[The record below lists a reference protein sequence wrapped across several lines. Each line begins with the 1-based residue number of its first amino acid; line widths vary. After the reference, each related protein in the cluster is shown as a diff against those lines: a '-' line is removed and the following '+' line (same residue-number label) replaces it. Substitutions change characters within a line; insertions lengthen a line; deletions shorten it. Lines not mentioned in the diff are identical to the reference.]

1 MLFSILLF
9 ILILFLTA
17 NRSFYRRISLSL
29 FCAVSHLSFTAFI
42 ARSLGL
48 TELRKNLLSFSFL
61 STKSAVTGVSI
72 LVFLFLL
79 STVLIIKKTGLIDR
93 IFQSLNWRLQLSFF
107 IFSLLVFIGAL
118 AGNSAVWT
126 KNFFGNVGISE
137 ILYTLSQPLTGTDA
151 GQIYTFI
158 LGPLLNSVILTLS
171 FLVILYLLLYALSYK
186 KFQQIKLTKKTSFF
200 FAFISVSLTIYGFF
214 FGIQTLG
221 YAELKA
227 YFFEKSTIYED
238 FYVDPND
245 VALTFPEQ
253 KRNLIYIYV
262 ESLESTYLSIDL
274 GGMQEVNL
282 LPNLTESAYADGLNF
297 SHQST
302 FGGARQVP
310 GVGFTVGGMV
320 AQSSG
325 VPLRVSG
332 GYNENEYGNTSSFMP
347 GVTTIGTILDQE
359 GYNQTLLIGSD
370 ASFGGRDKFYSQH
383 GNYQIKDYQYAI
395 DNQWI
400 PSDYKVWWGYEDEK
414 LFEFAKN
421 ILIEDSQ
428 SEEPFNLTL
437 LTADMH
443 FPDGLMT
450 ENTPKLFEQQ
460 YSNVIHYSDYML
472 GNFIRWVQQQSF
484 YDNTTIV
491 IAGDHLSMDPSFF
504 NGIPEDYERTVF
516 NLFINSPVTT
526 LNNTNRSFSTLD
538 LFPTTL
544 SALGVSIEGNRL
556 GLGTNLF
563 SEEMTLMEKLGFDEF
578 SNELSKTSSF
588 YNQQIM
594 QGSDLEVK

>member
-158 LGPLLNSVILTLS
+158 LGPLLNSIILTLS

-227 YFFEKSTIYED
+227 YFF
-238 FYVDPND
+238 
-245 VALTFPEQ
+245 
-253 KRNLIYIYV
+253 
-262 ESLESTYLSIDL
+262 
-274 GGMQEVNL
+274 
-282 LPNLTESAYADGLNF
+282 
-297 SHQST
+297 
-302 FGGARQVP
+302 
-310 GVGFTVGGMV
+310 
-320 AQSSG
+320 
-325 VPLRVSG
+325 
-332 GYNENEYGNTSSFMP
+332 
-347 GVTTIGTILDQE
+347 
-359 GYNQTLLIGSD
+359 
-370 ASFGGRDKFYSQH
+370 
-383 GNYQIKDYQYAI
+383 
-395 DNQWI
+395 
-400 PSDYKVWWGYEDEK
+400 
-414 LFEFAKN
+414 
-421 ILIEDSQ
+421 
-428 SEEPFNLTL
+428 
-437 LTADMH
+437 
-443 FPDGLMT
+443 
-450 ENTPKLFEQQ
+450 
-460 YSNVIHYSDYML
+460 
-472 GNFIRWVQQQSF
+472 
-484 YDNTTIV
+484 
-491 IAGDHLSMDPSFF
+491 
-504 NGIPEDYERTVF
+504 
-516 NLFINSPVTT
+516 
-526 LNNTNRSFSTLD
+526 
-538 LFPTTL
+538 
-544 SALGVSIEGNRL
+544 
-556 GLGTNLF
+556 
-563 SEEMTLMEKLGFDEF
+563 
-578 SNELSKTSSF
+578 
-588 YNQQIM
+588 
-594 QGSDLEVK
+594 